1 MNNEPTT
8 AEKRQAAL
16 KFCIIPS
23 RYTADP
29 DVINN
34 PEELKKVQAEWD
46 AYFAKTKAIYDQ
58 YPLTKNEKELYID

>member
-1 MNNEPTT
+1 MNNEPTN

-16 KFCIIPS
+16 KLCIVPS

-29 DVINN
+29 DIINN

-46 AYFAKTKAIYDQ
+46 AYFAQTKAIYDK
-58 YPLTKNEKELYID
+58 YPLHEKELYID